1 MDGVTYTGEVGRLLE
16 AISHYLGDDF
26 KAIPVTC
33 RRREFSDCR
42 VIFAGYMRD
51 VAGVGPADIA
61 GMLGKDRTTV
71 YHLFDVFD
79 SWKQLPN
86 AYKRQLI
93 AFDNFCKCLKIN
105 TI

>member
-1 MDGVTYTGEVGRLLE
+1 MTYSGEVGEMLT

-26 KAIPVTC
+26 KAIPVKS

-61 GMLGKDRTTV
+61 EMLGKDRTTV

-79 SWKQLPN
+79 AWKQVP
-86 AYKRQLI
+86 AIYKRQLS
-93 AFDNFCKCLKIN
+93 AYESLCKCLKIN
-105 TI
+105 SI